1 MGVAHIGQVTM
12 TDSAY
17 TTYTHKF
24 TYISSETLYKVQ
36 LFPEDTE
43 YSITVHKNGNIL
55 SLDNSLTILELIK
68 LMSNTPKITTTHGM
82 YVDMKDVYENPDN
95 YNIVWCYHQDGSKW
109 VFKCRYVINLNEV
122 VYLPLCEIKLWIS
135 KKL

>member
-1 MGVAHIGQVTM
+1 M

-17 TTYTHKF
+17 TTYTYKLK
-24 TYISSETLYKVQ
+24 YISSETPYKVQ

-43 YSITVHKNGNIL
+43 YSITVHKNGK
-55 SLDNSLTILELIK
+55 LDNSLTILELIK

-95 YNIVWCYHQDGSKW
+95 YNIFWCYLQDGEKW
-109 VFKCRYVINLNEV
+109 EYKLRCIINLNEV
-122 VYLPLCEIKLWIS
+122 VYLPSCEIKLWII
-135 KKL
+135 KKV